1 MMRALIV
8 DDEPLSRTRL
18 RQLLQSEGD
27 IQLIG
32 ECSNGSE
39 AVAAVRDLR
48 PDILFLDVQMPEM
61 DGFQV
66 LEAVSGED
74 LPVVIFVTAFD
85 EYAVRAFD
93 VLALDYV
100 LKPVSPERLAAACA
114 RARSTLSAQ
123 LPGGSDD
130 RLLKLLSQLRHD
142 NRAGR
147 LFVRT
152 ANRVVMLD
160 PADVKWMEAAGN
172 YVNIHATSQMY
183 RVRQTLAEMENL
195 VDRVSFAR
203 IHRSTIVNLDHV
215 KEFQPWFSGE
225 MIVLMRDGTKLKLS
239 RTYRQEFEARHRI
252 LS

>member
-1 MMRALIV
+1 MQALIV

-18 RQLLQSEGD
+18 RQLLRSEGD
-27 IQLIG
+27 VEVVG
-32 ECSNGSE
+32 ECSNGAE
-39 AVAAVRDLR
+39 AVDAVRELA
-48 PDILFLDVQMPEM
+48 PDVVFLDVQMPEM

-66 LEAVSGED
+66 LQALSDGIVP
-74 LPVVIFVTAFD
+74 LVIFVTAFD

-114 RARSTLSAQ
+114 RARSTLTTQRPA
-123 LPGGSDD
+123 GADD
-130 RLLKLLSQLRHD
+130 RLLKLLAQLRHD
-142 NRAGR
+142 GRGGR

-152 ANRVVMLD
+152 TNKVVMLD
-160 PADVKWMEAAGN
+160 PAEVKWMEAAGN
-172 YVNIHATSQMY
+172 YVNIHATSTTY
-183 RVRQTLAEMENL
+183 RVRQTLAEMEAL
-195 VDRVSFAR
+195 VDRTSFAR

-239 RTYRQEFEARHRI
+239 RSYRQEFEARHRI